1 MKRNHFVKFLLLTS
15 FLSFS
20 FLFNSTKVN
29 ALSYVFTIKVLQTPM
44 IEYPATKFKAGTTSV
59 VKPKI
64 NNLGG
69 KFSCKRVS
77 VGNGQLV
84 INSNS
89 GIIDLGN
96 SDPGVYEITYKT
108 NLTSI
113 TISIT
118 LL

>member
-96 SDPGVYEITYKT
+96 SDPGVYEITYKS
-108 NLTSI
+108 NMTSI